1 MSLYINS
8 GYTVSDNQ
16 FMGYAETL
24 PAYQDVL
31 YLLTYRHTDGNIVT
45 LVELIDGKST
55 GCPHSI
61 INRENV
67 VQQSPWLNRLPDFL
81 AIPLSHLSMMAD
93 RRFLLDP
100 FPGDSRM
107 RFIVATAREQLRSGI
122 SLALYRPA
130 RAFKRKVRR
139 TLRRLHLCM
148 PASIAR

>member
-24 PAYQDVL
+24 TAYQDVL

-67 VQQSPWLNRLPDFL
+67 VQQSP
-81 AIPLSHLSMMAD
+81 
-93 RRFLLDP
+93 
-100 FPGDSRM
+100 
-107 RFIVATAREQLRSGI
+107 
-122 SLALYRPA
+122 
-130 RAFKRKVRR
+130 
-139 TLRRLHLCM
+139 
-148 PASIAR
+148 